1 MVQIPTNDFD
11 ANISRN
17 LLYFKGLPV
26 FGNTLIVPV
35 RYGDYIK
42 NLLSSLP
49 IILMVTMMMMTIPI
63 TITITTTAQD
73 CRMLKGITMMIIVL
87 LMKACI
93 ESSRDI
99 SFVFL
104 PLSAWITTEGI
115 YNNINNNYY
124 FTYIY
129 VYIITGSFD
138 RRWSRFFY
146 VKFYLHN
153 NNNKYMIIPR
163 FMMERRGFSPIFFIS
178 GSAAA
183 IERGGLCSCAIDYES
198 GGICRCISC

>member
-1 MVQIPTNDFD
+1 MIFLEHFY
-11 ANISRN
+11 RYCN
-17 LLYFKGLPV
+17 LNNFV
-26 FGNTLIVPV
+26 SIMIT
-35 RYGDYIK
+35 
-42 NLLSSLP
+42 
-49 IILMVTMMMMTIPI
+49 MTMMMTLPI
-63 TITITTTAQD
+63 TITTTITTTAQD

-129 VYIITGSFD
+129 LYIITGSFD

-163 FMMERRGFSPIFFIS
+163 FLMERGGFSPIFFIS

-183 IERGGLCSCAIDYES
+183 IERGELCSCAIDYES
-198 GGICRCISC
+198 GGICRCISYWFKIHHMMIITITFTTNPDPIFWICFWS